1 MYVDSSKPLLRD
13 LYNIVIPK
21 VANDWYDLAI
31 QLFNE
36 SQVPRLD
43 EISAT
48 FSNDRRRGCVE
59 MLKHWLKITPGATW
73 DNLIHALRAPGLQ
86 LMAIADE
93 VEKEVEGN
101 YAMHNYIHSYSYV
114 SG

>member
-1 MYVDSSKPLLRD
+1 MYVDSSKPLLKD

-31 QLFNE
+31 QLFSE

-59 MLKHWLKITPGATW
+59 MLKYWLKITPGATW

-101 YAMHNYIHSYSYV
+101 YAMHM
-114 SG
+114 